1 MKFDQYKS
9 FTKCSDNLFYCDLI
23 YPFVSDNSNVYKY
36 IIYLNGTFA
45 KGDQEISFKAI
56 ISFSIIVDGTNS
68 TIDSA
73 VIKNIS
79 LSKNLFN
86 KETLKKYLTN
96 NNAVTDMFDVCS
108 AEFEYDF
115 ESDICAFINTMF
127 STGSVTMSG
136 NKFIINF
143 KFKNNEDL
151 SFKSLSMRLKENLTN
166 SLDDKITKSDNVQTS
181 TKINTFP
188 EINSYCITIAIMS
201 IFLILQ
207 SNNFSQV
214 FDKSNILFFKLK
226 KSFTKLIK

>member
-1 MKFDQYKS
+1 
-9 FTKCSDNLFYCDLI
+9 
-23 YPFVSDNSNVYKY
+23 
-36 IIYLNGTFA
+36 
-45 KGDQEISFKAI
+45 
-56 ISFSIIVDGTNS
+56 
-68 TIDSA
+68 
-73 VIKNIS
+73 
-79 LSKNLFN
+79 
-86 KETLKKYLTN
+86 
-96 NNAVTDMFDVCS
+96 MFDVCS